1 MHACVC
7 VQVCVRVLCVCARA
21 CVCVSVAQ
29 RCLTFCSPMDCSPP
43 GSSVHGILQARIL
56 DWVAISSCRGASRS
70 KNRTHMSYG
79 SCAGR
84 QILYPSTTWK
94 APYSENTCPNHII
107 SIIPAPVVDK
117 ESGGNGHLGFLLCRS
132 SAY

>member
-1 MHACVC
+1 MCSLAK
-7 VQVCVRVLCVCARA
+7 
-21 CVCVSVAQ
+21 S
-29 RCLTFCSPMDCSPP
+29 CLTLGNLKDCSLP
-43 GSSVHGILQARIL
+43 GSPVHRISQVRIV
-56 DWVAISSCRGASRS
+56 DWVAISFSRGSSRS